1 MFTIGDTFDIVF
13 PSRDTGMFTPFQVK
27 VEEIGKSGVTKGLV
41 KCTLVNSGKV
51 RWFDPSLLKQ
61 SKDKA
66 SAMAK

>member
-13 PSRDTGMFTPFQVK
+13 ASRETGMFCPFQVK

-51 RWFDPSLLKQ
+51 KWFDPVLLKQ
-61 SKDKA
+61 SRDKA
-66 SAMAK
+66 KAM